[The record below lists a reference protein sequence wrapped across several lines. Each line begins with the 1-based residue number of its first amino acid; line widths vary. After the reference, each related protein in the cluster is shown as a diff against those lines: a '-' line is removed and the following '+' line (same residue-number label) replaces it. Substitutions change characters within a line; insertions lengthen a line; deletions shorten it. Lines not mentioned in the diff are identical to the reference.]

1 MFKKLLL
8 VLTIL
13 TLAAWAADV
22 QGSLVVEILRADND
36 APIKGAKISVQDRLN
51 IRAAIEGETDEAG
64 KARFDNLPLGEYYVD
79 VNHPD
84 YGADRALVKVNPGVD
99 NPFRTMLDPAGQE
112 RVIKVREQRLLV
124 NTQDPG
130 DGAVTRRERP
140 FLDRQV
146 ADSSTIQ
153 GVLTTVPGIQRDSL
167 GQVHARGEHKSITY
181 SLDGIQVPIPSSNM
195 ISQPLD
201 PEFLEALDV
210 KTGAWDPSSGG
221 QLGVLINA
229 LTPIAKTPFV
239 TFQPKFGNLGQYEA
253 LLKAGGSNEDGSFG
267 YFVGAK
273 TMGSDVYLE
282 APSIEQQTLNNRG
295 RNTSLLVRLQGKTD
309 EDQVG
314 FNIAYQNA
322 LYGIPQTPQNYAAG
336 VRQEE
341 NDSNFMALL
350 SWKHKLNEDDDLL
363 MGVSV
368 LRSNQ
373 RLSNNG
379 IFTPFNIMPA
389 EVSEELNEELLPVD
403 PQNPGSPYLPT
414 SDLTI
419 TQVQPSLNFTHR
431 LGEGEKFSAGL
442 TADFIRSRQNVF
454 LADPGGGMGIP
465 FPSDPSL
472 SAQELNAN
480 VARNGFYGGAY
491 LSHTVALAD
500 WCTLNYGLRADTFS
514 NGLNVNTSQ
523 LSPLANFSFAL
534 TDKQAI
540 RLSYNRIFQP
550 PPLELDVS
558 GNTYVLPQRVS
569 AYELSYENQ
578 LDSGMTAKVAL
589 VRKDYRDQVD
599 IGLLVP
605 NSNFPLF
612 APVNFGTAY
621 YQGLEVSLNTFYKTG
636 WNGFLTGTL
645 SEARPL
651 TPGPFATEVPE
662 YNDHDQRVQVTAG
675 FSYTWENG
683 FSAAT
688 DFFYGSG
695 FPQIALGLYN
705 QVGISPY
712 GLGPDRVPRFFQN
725 LTFNY
730 FPPDQSGEFEIGG
743 GLQVLNLYDARPLIN
758 FFSEFSGTRF
768 STQRRIMLNANLKW

>member
-1 MFKKLLL
+1 MFKKLLF
-8 VLTIL
+8 VLLAL
-13 TLAAWAADV
+13 TLAVWAAEV

-36 APIKGAKISVQDRLN
+36 APIKGVKVTVQDRLN
-51 IRAAIEGETDEAG
+51 LRGPVEGVTDDAG

-79 VNHPD
+79 AAHPEF
-84 YGADRALVKVNPGVD
+84 GGDRALVRVNPGVETAYK
-99 NPFRTMLDPAGQE
+99 TMLDPAGQE

-124 NTQDPG
+124 NTKDPSE
-130 DGAVTRRERP
+130 GAVTRRERP

-146 ADSSTIQ
+146 ADSNTVQ
-153 GVLTTVPGIQRDSL
+153 GVLTTVPGVQRDAL
-167 GQVHARGEHKSITY
+167 GQVHARGEHKSVTY

-210 KTGAWDPSSGG
+210 QTGAFDPSNGG

-229 LTPIAKTPFV
+229 LTPITKEPFV
-239 TFQPKFGNLGQYEA
+239 LFRPKFGNLGQYEA
-253 LLKAGGSNEDGSFG
+253 LLKAGGSNDDGSFG

-282 APSIEQQTLNNRG
+282 APTSDQQTLNNRG

-309 EDQVG
+309 DDQVG

-341 NDSNFMALL
+341 QDTNLMALL
-350 SWKHKLNEDDDLL
+350 SWKHKLSDDDDLL
-363 MGVSV
+363 MGISV
-368 LRSNQ
+368 LRTSQ
-373 RLSNNG
+373 ALRNNG
-379 IFTPFNIMPA
+379 VFTPYSIFP
-389 EVSEELNEELLPVD
+389 EDRSEELAHEGFPLD
-403 PQNPGSPYLPT
+403 PTNPGSPYLPT
-414 SDLTI
+414 SDLVI
-419 TQVQPSLNFTHR
+419 TQVQPTINYTHR

-442 TADFIRSRQNVF
+442 TADFIRSRQSVF
-454 LADPGGGMGIP
+454 INDLGGGRRIP
-465 FPSDPSL
+465 LPGDSEL
-472 SAQELNAN
+472 GAQQLNAN
-480 VARNGFYGGAY
+480 VGRNGFFGGAY
-491 LSHTVALAD
+491 LSHTVKLAD
-500 WCTLNYGLRADTFS
+500 WCTVNYGLRADTFD

-550 PPLELDVS
+550 PPLELDAS
-558 GNTYVLPQRVS
+558 GNTFVLPQRVS

-578 LDSGMTAKVAL
+578 FDSGITGKVAL

-599 IGLLVP
+599 IALLVG

-621 YQGLEVSLNTFYKTG
+621 YQGLELSLNTHYKTG
-636 WNGFLTGTL
+636 WNGFLAATV

-651 TPGPFATEVPE
+651 TPGPFSHELPE
-662 YNDHDQRVQVTAG
+662 YNDHDQRVQATWG
-675 FSYTWENG
+675 FSHTWENG

-695 FPQIALGLYN
+695 YPQIALGLYN
-705 QVGISPY
+705 AAGISPY

-725 LTFNY
+725 LTLNY
-730 FPPDQSGEFEIGG
+730 FPLEQSGDFEVGG
-743 GLQVLNLYDARPLIN
+743 GLQVLNLWDARPLLN

-768 STQRRIMLNANLKW
+768 STQRRVMLNATLKW